1 MVNPPI
7 RYSHRQGTDMDDPR
21 VSEKLNNCSVGIAGA
36 GGLGSNVAMAL
47 ARSGVGRLVIV
58 DFDKVEESNLNRQ
71 YFFLDQVGEYKV
83 EALMENIRR
92 ASRTCFVEVLNRKLE
107 KGSMHEPF
115 ADVDVVVEA
124 LDAAQTKADFIEDVM
139 VNLPDKPIVA
149 ASGVAGIG
157 GSERIAVERFGNL
170 RIVEDHLALSSDEDV
185 LLSPKVGIFAHHQAN
200 LVLEILMGVGK

>member
-1 MVNPPI
+1 
-7 RYSHRQGTDMDDPR
+7 MDDPR
-21 VSEKLNNCSVGIAGA
+21 ITEKLNGCSVGIAGA

-71 YFFLDQVGEYKV
+71 YYFFDQVGEFKV
-83 EALMENIRR
+83 EALMDNIRR
-92 ASRTCFVEVLNRKLE
+92 ATKNCFVEVLNKKLR

-124 LDAAQTKADFIEDVM
+124 LDAAQTKADLIEDVM
-139 VNLPDKPIVA
+139 VNLPDMPIVA

-157 GSERIAVERFGNL
+157 GSERITVERFGKL
-170 RIVEDHLALSSDEDV
+170 WIVEDHQALSSDEDV

-200 LVLEILMGVGK
+200 VVLEILLEDGR